1 MDQSLSRNPHGASLF
16 LRKIEEEESE
26 RESEFRDLHTVGL
39 GDVKRMNNFFLTK
52 HNMVQREVSLSSP
65 RMDSTAWEDGPCMN
79 SGSTDCMETRL
90 IM

>member
-1 MDQSLSRNPHGASLF
+1 
-16 LRKIEEEESE
+16 
-26 RESEFRDLHTVGL
+26 
-39 GDVKRMNNFFLTK
+39 MNNFFLTK

-65 RMDSTAWEDGPCMN
+65 RMASTAWEDGPCMN